1 MARFWPG
8 STFNTVD
15 RRCMHD
21 RRHPRRLRD
30 RIESGR
36 IGARNRGLSGKGYR
50 IVGDR
55 SNSASGG
62 YRMAVRIPGINIDE
76 YYQQLGAI
84 EPLIR
89 GDRVKENMVNGND
102 HVYVEMG
109 GKVVLTNI
117 KFVDEDQLLNV
128 IQFIVRTV
136 GRRIDERQPLCD
148 ARLADG
154 SRVNAVIR
162 PLALNGPLLTIRK
175 FSRDPFQVEDLIRF
189 GSCNEAGFGFLKAAV
204 LAKANIIVSG
214 GTGTGKTTFLNVLS
228 GFIPVEDR
236 IVTIEDAAE
245 LQLHQEHVCRLESRP
260 KDINGEGEITIQRL
274 VINALRMRP
283 ERIVV
288 GECRGGEALDM
299 LQAMNTGH
307 DGSMTTLHAN
317 TPRDA
322 LARLETLVLM
332 AGVDLPVKAIR
343 QQVAGAINI
352 FCQLSRLR
360 DGSRRVVSITQIT
373 GMDGETITMQEIFV
387 FESQG
392 AGPDGKIIGQFKP
405 TGIRPKILDRMFTM
419 GLPLPPEIQVLFP
432 DPRMMAPC

>member
-1 MARFWPG
+1 
-8 STFNTVD
+8 
-15 RRCMHD
+15 
-21 RRHPRRLRD
+21 
-30 RIESGR
+30 
-36 IGARNRGLSGKGYR
+36 
-50 IVGDR
+50 
-55 SNSASGG
+55 
-62 YRMAVRIPGINIDE
+62 MAVRIPGIDLQE
-76 YYQQLGAI
+76 YYAQLGPIQPVI
-84 EPLIR
+84 ED
-89 GDRVKENMVNGND
+89 DRVTEVMVNGTD

-109 GKVVLTNI
+109 GKVVLTGI
-117 KFVDEDQLLNV
+117 KFQDEDQLLNV
-128 IQFIVRTV
+128 IQFIVRSV
-136 GRRIDERQPLCD
+136 GRRIDERTPLAD

-162 PLALNGPLLTIRK
+162 PLAIDGPLLTIRK
-175 FSRDPFQVEDLIRF
+175 FAKDPFQVEDLIRF
-189 GSCNEAGFGFLKAAV
+189 GSCTEGGFGFMKAAV
-204 LAKANIIVSG
+204 MARANIVVSG

-228 GFIPVEDR
+228 GFIPAEDR

-245 LQLHQEHVCRLESRP
+245 LQLHQEHVCRMETRP
-260 KDINGEGEITIQRL
+260 KDINGEGEVTIQRL
-274 VINALRMRP
+274 VINSLRMRP

-307 DGSMTTLHAN
+307 DGSMTTIHAN

-332 AGVDLPVKAIR
+332 SGIELPVKAIR

-360 DGSRRVVSITQIT
+360 DGSRRVTSITEIT
-373 GMDGETITMQEIFV
+373 GMEGEVITMQEIFV

-392 AGPDGKIIGQFKP
+392 AGPDGKIIGHFKP

-419 GLPLPPEIQVLFP
+419 GLALPAEIQVLFP
-432 DPRMMAPC
+432 DPRMMAKR

>member
-1 MARFWPG
+1 
-8 STFNTVD
+8 
-15 RRCMHD
+15 
-21 RRHPRRLRD
+21 
-30 RIESGR
+30 
-36 IGARNRGLSGKGYR
+36 
-50 IVGDR
+50 
-55 SNSASGG
+55 
-62 YRMAVRIPGINIDE
+62 MAVRIPGINIDE
-76 YYQQLGAI
+76 YYQQLGPI

-89 GDRVKENMVNGND
+89 DDRVTEIMVNGSD
-102 HVYVEMG
+102 HVYVEMA

-136 GRRIDERQPLCD
+136 GRRIDERSPLCD

-204 LAKANIIVSG
+204 LAKANIIISG

-245 LQLHQEHVCRLESRP
+245 LQLHQEHVCRLE
-260 KDINGEGEITIQRL
+260 
-274 VINALRMRP
+274 NALRMRP

-332 AGVDLPVKAIR
+332 AGVDLPVRAIR
-343 QQVAGAINI
+343 QQVGSGINLI
-352 FCQLSRLR
+352 CQLNRLR
-360 DGSRRVVSITQIT
+360 DGSRKVTAISEIV
-373 GMDGETITMQEIFV
+373 GMEQDIITMQDIFIL
-387 FESQG
+387 EQKG
-392 AGPDGKIIGQFKP
+392 ATPDGKVIAEFKP
-405 TGIRPKILDRMFTM
+405 SGLRPKILDRIFAQ
-419 GLPLPPEIQVLFP
+419 GIPLPKEITMLFP
-432 DPRMMAPC
+432 PPPGYKPSAH

>member
-1 MARFWPG
+1 
-8 STFNTVD
+8 
-15 RRCMHD
+15 
-21 RRHPRRLRD
+21 
-30 RIESGR
+30 
-36 IGARNRGLSGKGYR
+36 
-50 IVGDR
+50 
-55 SNSASGG
+55 
-62 YRMAVRIPGINIDE
+62 MAVRIPGINIDE
-76 YYQQLGAI
+76 YYQQLGPI

-89 GDRVKENMVNGND
+89 DDRVTEIMVNGND
-102 HVYVEMG
+102 HVYVEMA

-148 ARLADG
+148 ARL
-154 SRVNAVIR
+154 
-162 PLALNGPLLTIRK
+162 
-175 FSRDPFQVEDLIRF
+175 
-189 GSCNEAGFGFLKAAV
+189 EAGFGFLKAAV

-245 LQLHQEHVCRLESRP
+245 LQLHQEHVCRLETRP

-317 TPRDA
+317 SPRDA

-332 AGVDLPVKAIR
+332 AGMDLPVRAIR
-343 QQVAGAINI
+343 DQIGSAINLI
-352 FCQLSRLR
+352 VQLNRLR
-360 DGSRRVVSITQIT
+360 DGSRKVTAVSEIV
-373 GMDGETITMQEIFV
+373 GMEQDVITMQDIFV
-387 FESQG
+387 MEQKG
-392 AGPDGKIIGQFKP
+392 ATPDGKVIAEFKP
-405 TGIRPKILDRMFTM
+405 TGLRPKILDRMFNQ
-419 GLPLPPEIQVLFP
+419 GIPLPKEITALFP
-432 DPRMMAPC
+432 PPPGYKPSSR